1 MFASKYFTLFYI
13 YFFTH
18 CISFT
23 DSIGRS
29 GKRCENVF
37 DLDLYGC
44 DVVYGCDVANIVIL
58 YGFACL
64 NECVDLDVNMNV
76 LYIM

>member
-1 MFASKYFTLFYI
+1 
-13 YFFTH
+13 
-18 CISFT
+18 
-23 DSIGRS
+23 
-29 GKRCENVF
+29 VF

-44 DVVYGCDVANIVIL
+44 DVVYGCDVANGCDVVNIVIL